1 MLFSITS
8 NVVYQI
14 INKKNLYLIKDV
26 NKVKKKKRIQNNLGI
41 F

>member
-26 NKVKKKKRIQNNLGI
+26 NKVKKKKEFKTI
-41 F
+41 